1 MFKAITHLFVPATIA
16 LALGIPSTSYS
27 QDAGG
32 NPVIATGNNLQ
43 VQRGIE
49 RSVFEVLTNSAVAVE
64 SDETFSEI
72 SIANPDIADIYM
84 LTDKSIYVI
93 GKQPGRTTL
102 MLLGAGGSVITVAD
116 VIVKPDISEF
126 KQRLEQLLPDEDIQA
141 FTANDGIVLTGT
153 IGSAEHMEKAL
164 ELATR
169 YTPGR
174 ISNLMTLSIS
184 GPEIDVVGIRKRLTD
199 VLPGELIDVQVVNGG
214 VVLSGSVS
222 TKNDIEQAV
231 KLAGQF
237 APGNVSSLLTSNEVP
252 EAPEL
257 PDAAALSAQLQEILP
272 DESIELHAIGN
283 TIVLS
288 GTATSAVRITQAIE
302 LLGIFSPDAEIK
314 NLVSVQEAAACSVR
328 TRRGGEI
335 FEIPVP
341 CDN

>member
-1 MFKAITHLFVPATIA
+1 MFKAFAHLFIPATFALVLSVPSGSFSQNAAENPAIA
-16 LALGIPSTSYS
+16 PA
-27 QDAGG
+27 
-32 NPVIATGNNLQ
+32 NNLQ
-43 VQRGIE
+43 VQRGID

-102 MLLGAGGSVITVAD
+102 MLLGADGGVITVAD
-116 VIVKPDISEF
+116 VIVTPDITEF
-126 KQRLEQLLPDEDIQA
+126 KQRLAQLLPDENIQA

-153 IGSAEHMEKAL
+153 VGSAEHMEKAL

-174 ISNLMTLSIS
+174 ISNLMTLGIS
-184 GPEIDVVGIRKRLTD
+184 DPEINIVEIRKRLAD
-199 VLPGELIDVQVVNGG
+199 VLPAELIAVEVVNGA

-222 TKNDIEQAV
+222 TKADIEKAV
-231 KLAGQF
+231 ELAGQF
-237 APGNVSSLLTSNEVP
+237 APGKVSSLLTSNEVP
-252 EAPEL
+252 EL
-257 PDAAALSAQLQEILP
+257 PDAAELSARLQEILP
-272 DESIELHAIGN
+272 DESIELYAIGN

-288 GTATSAVRITQAIE
+288 GTATSDVRIAQAIE
-302 LLGIFSPDAEIK
+302 LMGIFSPDAEIK

-335 FEIPVP
+335 FDIPVP
-341 CDN
+341 CDS